1 MAGRMPNIKNLH
13 ETKETFSDLAL
24 GMCALMAA
32 HAQDNDFDLG
42 SQRSEVQLVNPVPG
56 KKIDHQGL
64 VINPTPRYVKLT
76 GEGTV
81 DISGGVKLEQP
92 MPARISFGTIGG
104 ILTSFPV
111 LIRDSR

>member
-1 MAGRMPNIKNLH
+1 MKQKKLLV
-13 ETKETFSDLAL
+13 TFAL
-24 GMCALMAA
+24 GMCALTAA

-81 DISGGVKLEQP
+81 DISGGVKLDQP
-92 MPARISFGTIGG
+92 QPARKQSWDYWTYLNF
-104 ILTSFPV
+104 L
-111 LIRDSR
+111 SRADKGLPMKIQ

>member
-1 MAGRMPNIKNLH
+1 MRKYMENKKVGCQILKTYMKQKKLLV
-13 ETKETFSDLAL
+13 TFAL

-64 VINPTPRYVKLT
+64 VINPDTTLRET
-76 GEGTV
+76 DRWGN
-81 DISGGVKLEQP
+81 
-92 MPARISFGTIGG
+92 
-104 ILTSFPV
+104 
-111 LIRDSR
+111 SRHQWWC